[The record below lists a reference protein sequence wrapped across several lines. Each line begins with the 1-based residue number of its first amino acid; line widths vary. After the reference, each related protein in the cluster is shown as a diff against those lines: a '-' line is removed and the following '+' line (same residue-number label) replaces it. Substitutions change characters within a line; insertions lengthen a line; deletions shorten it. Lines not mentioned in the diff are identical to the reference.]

1 MTKRVVLGV
10 FAAAVLILM
19 LGHLRYYF
27 RGNVFLYDFKAFYCG
42 GQVVLHGADVYRLEP
57 LLSCER
63 TLGGL
68 PSYGAPVPLPPYDLG
83 PLALIA
89 LFPFSIAKALLGV
102 LELAAVLGIAYAMK
116 RLSVLPYAV
125 ALGVAFF
132 GVGYEAEKYGQIT
145 PFAIA
150 FIALAAVWI
159 REKRYLPAAIAVCAS
174 LIQPQFGAPAVIGA
188 FLLLPA
194 VRVPIVAFI
203 AGLFAIGLPFG
214 GIGGAV
220 EYARLLPLHA
230 LAEDV
235 FAPQY
240 SATFVAHQLGAS
252 DATAL
257 ALGSACYAVMLAFGL
272 ALVCVARKATLETGA
287 AVLLPAA
294 FSVLGGS
301 FIHAHQIAVAVP
313 AATTPKQHRATSAL
327 TSLGLAWLICPWM
340 VLANVPLSKSV
351 MLTAI
356 FALITV
362 ALATYFLN
370 RAAFG
375 SRGAV
380 GIAAAC
386 ALVALVTF
394 GALHATRPPG
404 DVHLAPVTVPA
415 ADLTPDTLGPTAWGA
430 GIRQLNAESAAPGT
444 RAYDWDNWYI
454 KIPTWLGLVLILGSA
469 TCDLIA
475 LKRVPESY
483 PSPSRG
489 EPGAAAA
496 AAANV

>member
-1 MTKRVVLGV
+1 MAV
-10 FAAAVLILM
+10 FAGAILILM

-42 GQVVLHGADVYRLEP
+42 GQVALRGADVYRLEP
-57 LLSCER
+57 LLSCEKS
-63 TLGGL
+63 LGGL

-89 LFPFSIAKALLGV
+89 LFPYSFAKALMGV
-102 LELAAVLGIAYAMK
+102 LELAAVLGTAYMLK

-145 PFAIA
+145 PLAIA
-150 FIALAAVWI
+150 FVASAAIWI
-159 REKRYLPAAIAVCAS
+159 REKRYLPAAVAACAA
-174 LIQPQFGAPAVIGA
+174 LIQPQFGAPAVLGM
-188 FLLLPA
+188 FLLLPSA
-194 VRVPIVAFI
+194 RIPIAACVA
-203 AGLFAIGLPFG
+203 ALFALGLPFG
-214 GIGGAV
+214 GIESTL

-230 LAEDV
+230 LAEDA

-252 DATAL
+252 DATSLAVGSASYAIMV
-257 ALGSACYAVMLAFGL
+257 ALGLITVVLAS
-272 ALVCVARKATLETGA
+272 KAALETGA
-287 AVLLPAA
+287 ATLLPAA

-313 AATTPKQHRATSAL
+313 AATTSRRQKTTSAL

-351 MLTAI
+351 MLTVL
-356 FALITV
+356 FASITV
-362 ALATYFLN
+362 ALAAYSLN

-375 SRGAV
+375 SRGAARV
-380 GIAAAC
+380 GAVC

-394 GALHATRPPG
+394 GVLHATRPSG
-404 DVHLAPVTVPA
+404 DLRLPPITIPA
-415 ADLTPDTLGPTAWGA
+415 ADLAPGTLGPTAWGA
-430 GIRQLNAESAAPGT
+430 GIRQLNADSPAPGT
-444 RAYDWDNWYI
+444 RAYEWDNWYV
-454 KIPTWLGLVLILGSA
+454 KIPTWLGLMLVLGSA
-469 TCDLIA
+469 AYDLIA
-475 LKRVPESY
+475 AKHAPESC
-483 PSPSRG
+483 PSPSSG
-489 EPGAAAA
+489 EERAAAPLA
-496 AAANV
+496 AHV